1 MRDDPAVATRTF
13 GTNERDHGAVTDQQG
28 MFTTKSARG
37 ACIARGRTARSVAKF
52 RSERQSVFVAGRNG
66 SVVSTLLAI

>member
-1 MRDDPAVATRTF
+1 VTNGVATDR
-13 GTNERDHGAVTDQQG
+13 QG
-28 MFTTKSARG
+28 MITTESVRG
-37 ACIARGRTARSVAKF
+37 ACIVRGRTARSVAKF